1 MKVRQGRQGRK
12 VDKEEEN
19 LTAQEVL
26 TAKDD
31 SGNKPL
37 SEIPLPQSKSAIIV
51 NSPCRKQEIVRL
63 AFGRTDNFPCGY
75 LKISN

>member
-1 MKVRQGRQGRK
+1 MRGGRQGRK
-12 VDKEEEN
+12 VDFEEGN
-19 LTAQEVL
+19 RRAQEVF

-31 SGNKPL
+31 CGNKPL

-63 AFGRTDNFPCGY
+63 VPLRG
-75 LKISN
+75 SNK